1 MNTLSTL
8 LKDTLQKRS
17 LTAWKASKQL
27 GVAHTTVKRTLEG
40 HPVDLPTLITFAN
53 WIGVSPASI
62 LNAEGNKLAPDTVA
76 AKIAAIVEA
85 VPELKEV
92 FIKAL
97 DRVDSNQ
104 MTIDALREL
113 VAYATY
119 RLSLMERKNEHERAG
134 EPGVVEAP

>member
-1 MNTLSTL
+1 
-8 LKDTLQKRS
+8 
-17 LTAWKASKQL
+17 
-27 GVAHTTVKRTLEG
+27 VAHTTVKRTLEG